1 MVRYQQG
8 EYEAFSELYAR
19 HSGKVY
25 AYLKSHLPSQ
35 NQSADDLL
43 QASFLKLHE
52 HRSKYD
58 AKYPFLAWLFSITRN
73 TKIDSIRRKS
83 ATPTDAA
90 ELDRL
95 VQTQAVAEEESKEA
109 DVDAALS
116 GLPAAQRELI
126 QMRFKDG
133 LSFEEISSR
142 LGEKQATIRKRISRT
157 VQDLKKVLG
166 SNRGNE

>member
-25 AYLKSHLPSQ
+25 AYLKRHLPSQ

-52 HRSKYD
+52 HRAKYD
-58 AKYPFLAWLFSITRN
+58 PKYPFLAWLFSITRN
-73 TKIDSIRRKS
+73 NMIDALRRKN
-83 ATPTDAA
+83 ATPTESA
-90 ELDRL
+90 ELERMA
-95 VQTQAVAEEESKEA
+95 QGQAVIEDVSRES
-109 DVDAALS
+109 DVEAALS
-116 GLPAAQRELI
+116 GLPAAQRNLI

-133 LSFEEISSR
+133 LSFEEISNR
-142 LGEKQATIRKRISRT
+142 LGESQATIRKRISRT
-157 VQDLKKVLG
+157 VQGLRKVLG
-166 SNRGNE
+166 STRGEE